1 MKKMIYF
8 LTLNLALIFSGTL
21 ALAAL
26 PPQYSECLHQD
37 ALTSLNVIS
46 VYDLKEIAKNSKV
59 IYCENQVSPVGK
71 SDTIDLLKSHVDI
84 GISLARTNYFKEDLI
99 AMAAAGPY
107 LLYVDNATFGRDT
120 LTEIAKAGVE
130 LVIMSA
136 TSGLT
141 QGDLL
146 IMAQAKP
153 FIYHVNSAVSK
164 DNLKALLDAKV
175 QLVISSS
182 SSNISRGDLVALG
195 TADPAAITIIP

>member
-1 MKKMIYF
+1 MGQGLCF
-8 LTLNLALIFSGTL
+8 LSLIFSGFL
-21 ALAAL
+21 AQAAL

-37 ALTSLNVIS
+37 SLSSLNVVS

-59 IYCENQVSPVGK
+59 IYCENQVSAVGK

-99 AMAAAGPY
+99 QMAAAGPY
-107 LLYVDNATFGRDT
+107 LLYVDNANIGRDS
-120 LTEIAKAGVE
+120 LIDIAKAGAQ

-136 TSGLT
+136 TAGLT
-141 QGDLL
+141 QSDLL
-146 IMAQAKP
+146 TIAQAKP
-153 FIYHVNSAVSK
+153 FIYHVNSAIPK

-195 TADPAAITIIP
+195 TGDPAAITIIP